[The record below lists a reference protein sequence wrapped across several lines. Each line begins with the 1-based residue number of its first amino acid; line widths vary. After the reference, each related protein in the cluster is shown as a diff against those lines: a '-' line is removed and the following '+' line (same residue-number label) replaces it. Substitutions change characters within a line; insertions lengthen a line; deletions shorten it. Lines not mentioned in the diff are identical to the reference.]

1 MKKLFL
7 TLGFIMAL
15 SLSGHSQ
22 VPSQQNSV
30 PVYLQVKPVEPD
42 LTKGP
47 IRRSPVMAP
56 SLSLEDHT
64 LFFNTSCDGYVLRLV
79 NEDGDVE
86 YDTVI
91 PEDIEILTLP
101 FYLEGEFEL
110 QIIRGQYC
118 FYGSIELY

>member
-1 MKKLFL
+1 
-7 TLGFIMAL
+7 
-15 SLSGHSQ
+15 
-22 VPSQQNSV
+22 
-30 PVYLQVKPVEPD
+30 
-42 LTKGP
+42 
-47 IRRSPVMAP
+47 MAP

-91 PEDIEILTLP
+91 PEGTENLPLP
-101 FYLEGEFEL
+101 FFLEGEYEL

-118 FYGSIELY
+118 FYGIVEL

>member
-15 SLSGHSQ
+15 SISGHSQ

-30 PVYLQVKPVEPD
+30 PVCLQVKPVEPD

-91 PEDIEILTLP
+91 PEGTENLPLP
-101 FYLEGEFEL
+101 FFLEGEYEL

-118 FYGSIELY
+118 FYGIVEL